1 MPIRLRLALHGTRHN
16 RIFHLVAIDRGHR
29 RDGKPTET
37 LGIYNP
43 HITKGHE
50 QKTIEWSV
58 DRIRYWL
65 HVGALPSKSVV
76 KLLEMVSL
84 LYSSFPAPVLNVV
97 YCLQGKILEPNSQ
110 YHPKATGPKSAKAW
124 SPFTDIFH
132 YWTDYRWHIGARR
145 RSWRSS
151 GEESLSW
158 GLVNL
163 RTCQTGTCNPAH
175 YSELLSTSRPI
186 HPYFVP
192 ILNTDICIISWKSP
206 TKIHKILPFVREIIA
221 TTVLESHGGPRLRPT
236 QMR

>member
-1 MPIRLRLALHGTRHN
+1 MKKQQELANRRETSIINHAPNHVNDSITNLLCHQTPATVFFVTHMPIRLRLALHGTRHN

-84 LYSSFPAPVLNVV
+84 VYSSFPAPVLNVV

-110 YHPKATGPKSAKAW
+110 YHPKATGPKSAKA
-124 SPFTDIFH
+124 
-132 YWTDYRWHIGARR
+132 
-145 RSWRSS
+145 
-151 GEESLSW
+151 
-158 GLVNL
+158 
-163 RTCQTGTCNPAH
+163 
-175 YSELLSTSRPI
+175 
-186 HPYFVP
+186 
-192 ILNTDICIISWKSP
+192 
-206 TKIHKILPFVREIIA
+206 
-221 TTVLESHGGPRLRPT
+221 
-236 QMR
+236 